1 MTQLLGFGTGTVNFF
16 GRYAYVG
23 EGREGVH
30 AVVWTEPDEPQ
41 AVIGSH
47 FHSIAYPDN
56 DRKHLEA
63 GSILKEAY
71 EHSGHDIQDI
81 VLRGEYLYTANGPG
95 GFEVFDVANIDQKGF
110 SERIV
115 SSPVSPLGQRTRI
128 HTNYATSLALP
139 STLALDPARQ
149 RLPEN
154 EEQPIDLF
162 YAFVYISDRE
172 EGLVISNVATLVD
185 GNPDN
190 NFLKENE
197 TVRFNPDGLLTGA
210 TFVAAAGHRLYMTTP
225 RGLYVIDVSDP
236 THPRIAGELTNSF
249 LRNPRCVAIQFR
261 YGFIT
266 DDDGLKV
273 VDLTEST
280 RPVPISRATVTLHHA
295 GRLYVARTY
304 AFVANGPEGLA
315 IVNVENP
322 ERPHLAQM
330 FNAGGALN
338 DTRAVQIGSVSAS
351 QFALVADGR
360 NGLRVVQLI
369 SPDTVAGAQG
379 FSPRPNPKLIA
390 TYPTK
395 GETICV
401 SRGLE
406 RDRVVDETGG
416 QTVVFGRRGSRPFHL
431 AEMVPFFR
439 HSTLVDAKDELRGEG
454 ELYRV
459 EDVTLSGGVL
469 TTKGGE
475 VLSPLAMPT
484 PSPQPMMLPVE
495 PEVEPSPIP
504 TPTPKR

>member
-23 EGREGVH
+23 EGQDGFH
-30 AVVWTEPDEPQ
+30 GVVWTEPDEPQ
-41 AVIGSH
+41 AAIGSH
-47 FHSIAYPDN
+47 LHKIAYPAN
-56 DRKHLEA
+56 YKKHVDA
-63 GSILKEAY
+63 GALLTEAY
-71 EHSGHDIQDI
+71 EHSGQDIQDI

-128 HTNYATSLALP
+128 HTKYATSIALP
-139 STLALDPARQ
+139 STLALDPG
-149 RLPEN
+149 RLHIPEN

-190 NFLKENE
+190 NFLKESE
-197 TVRFNPDGLLTGA
+197 TVRFNPNGVLTGA

-225 RGLYVIDVSDP
+225 RGLYVIDVGKDGNK
-236 THPRIAGELTNSF
+236 PRIVGELTNGF
-249 LRNPRCVAIQFR
+249 LRNPRCIAIQFR

-266 DDDGLKV
+266 DDDGLKI
-273 VDLTEST
+273 VDLTEPT
-280 RPVPISRATVTLHHA
+280 RPVPNPRATVRLNHA

-304 AFVANGPEGLA
+304 AYVANGPQGLA
-315 IVNVENP
+315 IIDVENP
-322 ERPHLAQM
+322 ERPFIDQM

-338 DTRAVQIGSVSAS
+338 DTHAVQIGSVNAS
-351 QFALVADGR
+351 QFALVADGK
-360 NGLRVVQLI
+360 NGLRVIQLI
-369 SPDTVAGAQG
+369 SPDTVPGAQG

-395 GETICV
+395 GEAICV

-431 AEMVPFFR
+431 DEMELFYR
-439 HSTLVDAKDELRGEG
+439 RSTCEEGKNVVGKG

-459 EDVTLSGGVL
+459 EDVMLSGGVL
-469 TTKGGE
+469 QTKSGI
-475 VLSPLAMPT
+475 PLTPQEMPT
-484 PSPQPMMLPVE
+484 PSPTPMISPGE
-495 PEVEPSPIP
+495 SEVEPSAIP
-504 TPTPKR
+504 MATPRR